1 MTCRQWKQFENP
13 AREDGLQLSHW
24 ERDSASDA
32 ADQSMALDTTNEAG
46 ASTQEYSFARYNTT
60 TNVYS
65 YSSDEYVS
73 HLRDESGNWSR
84 EETDYL
90 FALCHRYDLR
100 WFVIKDRW
108 DFDNYTSS
116 EEIAT
121 STEEAKPAATSAPAN
136 GTSSQ
141 ELYEGNSSTSDAI
154 VEEKDTDEKPDQ
166 VNGEA
171 TMSTPDAAASI
182 ATPAGPFAAPSA
194 PEAPSAE
201 AVQPVPDESE
211 AKKERTIEE
220 LKDRYYS
227 VCRRLIRARP
237 ASDEN
242 AKQALLQS
250 YAFDKGESCVN
261 KLMRYKICA
270 LLTWPDYHRP

>member
-1 MTCRQWKQFENP
+1 
-13 AREDGLQLSHW
+13 
-24 ERDSASDA
+24 
-32 ADQSMALDTTNEAG
+32 MALNTTSGQELT
-46 ASTQEYSFARYNTT
+46 TQEYSFARYNTT

-90 FALCHRYDLR
+90 FGLCHRYDLR

-108 DFDNYTSS
+108 DFDSNSS
-116 EEIAT
+116 EDVPA
-121 STEEAKPAATSAPAN
+121 STEEAKPPSTSGPSTADLPN
-136 GTSSQ
+136 GTD
-141 ELYEGNSSTSDAI
+141 NATISDAKA
-154 VEEKDTDEKPDQ
+154 EDQDLEKKAEN
-166 VNGEA
+166 VNGDA
-171 TMSTPDAAASI
+171 LTSTPDIAASAAAPAGLFAGPA
-182 ATPAGPFAAPSA
+182 ATPAI
-194 PEAPSAE
+194 ET
-201 AVQPVPDESE
+201 VQEVPQG
-211 AKKERTIEE
+211 KKERTIEE

-250 YAFDKGESCVN
+250 YAFDKGERSSSCN
-261 KLMRYKICA
+261 
-270 LLTWPDYHRP
+270 